1 MTALS
6 REALCWPPI
15 PINDQA
21 RLAELRRFEIL
32 DTLPEEAFDR
42 LTALTALTFST
53 PIALVTF
60 VDRSRHWFKLQ
71 VGFPVPELPR

>member
-6 REALCWPPI
+6 REALCRPQT

-42 LTALTALTFST
+42 LMALTALTFST

-60 VDRSRHWFKLQ
+60 VHRSRH
-71 VGFPVPELPR
+71 

>member
-6 REALCWPPI
+6 REALCRQSI
-15 PINDQA
+15 PVNDQA

-42 LTALTALTFST
+42 LTALTALTFNT
-53 PIALVTF
+53 PIAPVAF
-60 VDRSRHWFKLQ
+60 VDRSRHWFKL
-71 VGFPVPELPR
+71 